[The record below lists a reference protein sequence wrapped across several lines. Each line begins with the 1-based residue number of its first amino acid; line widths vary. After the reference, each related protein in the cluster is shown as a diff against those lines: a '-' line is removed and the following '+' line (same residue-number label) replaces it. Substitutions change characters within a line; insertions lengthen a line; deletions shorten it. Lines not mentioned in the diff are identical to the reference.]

1 MPGLTSIIR
10 GGSKVRG
17 FSTVP
22 TSPARPAWR
31 LWRFDDVEAAVA
43 VTELKIDI
51 AAMSNVRLN
60 LIFAAQRRSKRLGGT
75 RNDAALA
82 SAAVATRSDGRC
94 SWVSSRAPIG
104 ARLSK
109 CVIADLP

>member
-1 MPGLTSIIR
+1 MSMSVYADNRARFPLEELRKYADQWVAFSLD
-10 GGSKVRG
+10 GSRVLV
-17 FSTVP
+17 S
-22 TSPARPAWR
+22 
-31 LWRFDDVEAAVA
+31 AATL
-43 VTELKIDI
+43 TELKIDI